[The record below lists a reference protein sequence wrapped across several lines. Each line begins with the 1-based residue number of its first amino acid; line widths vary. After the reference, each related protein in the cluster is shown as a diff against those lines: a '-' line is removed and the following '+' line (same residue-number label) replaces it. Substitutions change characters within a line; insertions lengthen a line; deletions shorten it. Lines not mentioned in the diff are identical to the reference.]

1 MTKLLAVF
9 ATALVLAYISEQNT
23 RATLAAGRPYVLIKD
38 WAYVLLVVELTLFAG
53 LRTSYN
59 DTGMYMRTFLAAPPL
74 SDFLGN
80 PQNLNPF
87 RNPLFMFYRS
97 ALRELTGNAQILIF
111 STAAFTQICFLR
123 FFKRYSE
130 NFTFSIFIY
139 IGMGT
144 YIFTLAAVKQVIAM
158 SIITLAFPY
167 LEENKLG
174 KYYLLMFVAM
184 LVHTYAIAFAV
195 LPLFRL
201 KPWQLFTYLFLAVI
215 AMVMLNF
222 ENAITTFMEQAEELG
237 KSISEYEVFGD
248 ATINIFRL
256 AVYSVTPLISL
267 VFRKW
272 LFQDSDVADHL
283 LVHMSILSLA
293 FMSLGTQ
300 AGANMFGR
308 MGNYFELG
316 TICCLP
322 WMLKKIFNPRSYT
335 LITAFACVCFF
346 GFFIYAN
353 AINLDFGR
361 VYQSVSLLD
370 FLSSLI
376 H

>member
-130 NFTFSIFIY
+130 NFTFS
-139 IGMGT
+139 
-144 YIFTLAAVKQVIAM
+144 
-158 SIITLAFPY
+158 
-167 LEENKLG
+167 N
-174 KYYLLMFVAM
+174 
-184 LVHTYAIAFAV
+184 
-195 LPLFRL
+195 
-201 KPWQLFTYLFLAVI
+201 
-215 AMVMLNF
+215 
-222 ENAITTFMEQAEELG
+222 
-237 KSISEYEVFGD
+237 
-248 ATINIFRL
+248 
-256 AVYSVTPLISL
+256 LI
-267 VFRKW
+267 
-272 LFQDSDVADHL
+272 
-283 LVHMSILSLA
+283 
-293 FMSLGTQ
+293 
-300 AGANMFGR
+300 
-308 MGNYFELG
+308 
-316 TICCLP
+316 
-322 WMLKKIFNPRSYT
+322 
-335 LITAFACVCFF
+335 
-346 GFFIYAN
+346 
-353 AINLDFGR
+353 
-361 VYQSVSLLD
+361 
-370 FLSSLI
+370 
-376 H
+376 

>member
-23 RATLAAGRPYVLIKD
+23 RATLAAGRPYILIKD

-322 WMLKKIFNPRSYT
+322 WMLKKIFNTRSYT

>member
-97 ALRELTGNAQILIF
+97 ALRELTGNAQIMIF

-222 ENAITTFMEQAEELG
+222 ESAITTFMEQAEELG

-322 WMLKKIFNPRSYT
+322 WMLKKIFNTRSCT
-335 LITAFACVCFF
+335 LITAIACVCFF
-346 GFFIYAN
+346 GYFIYAN
-353 AINLDFGR
+353 AINLDFGQ